1 MKIECGP
8 AAGRLRKIGITA
20 AILLAFSVWFGWDGW
35 VGYPRHNRQR
45 YADQFPTR
53 PNADTIQINSQ
64 ATAAV
69 AKELA
74 SASDPAAEAEKRL
87 GPPQLKTEHDI
98 RWFGPAGT
106 LVVPVPQGA
115 PAFDDKGVKSDVDLM
130 LQKSISVG
138 LGLGFLAVA
147 ANFLRVRNTRYT
159 LDDAGLKL
167 PGKPLIPWDAMKK
180 LDGDR
185 VDEQGWV
192 GLHYADNGGTEI
204 VRLDSFEI
212 DAFGDFIDAICQ
224 KKGFENPLPVR
235 SATDSRG

>member
-1 MKIECGP
+1 MKLECGP
-8 AAGRLRKIGITA
+8 AAGRLRRIGITA
-20 AILLAFSVWFGWDGW
+20 AILLAFSVWFAWDGW

-45 YADQFPTR
+45 YADEFPSR
-53 PNADTIQINSQ
+53 PDPDTIQVNPLVN
-64 ATAAV
+64 AAL

-74 SASDPAAEAEKRL
+74 SAPNPAAEAEKRL
-87 GPPQLKTEHDI
+87 GPPSLKTEHDL

-106 LVVPVPQGA
+106 LVVTFAQGVPT
-115 PAFDDKGVKSDVDLM
+115 FDDKGVKTDVDLM
-130 LQKSISVG
+130 LQKSLAIG
-138 LGLGFLAVA
+138 LFVGFLAVA
-147 ANFLRVRNTRYT
+147 ANFLRVRATRYA

-167 PGKPLIPWDAMKK
+167 PGRATIAWDAMTK

-192 GLHYADNGGTEI
+192 GLHYAHNGAGQI

-212 DAFGDFIDAICQ
+212 ALFGDFIDAICQ
-224 KKGFENPLPVR
+224 MKGFENPLPVR